1 MLQNRSLAI
10 GGLSSGVVPPGYGPF
25 EIKMGCASGTS
36 FVQAEELL
44 SPSDSIEIRLESAQI
59 EVRRGP
65 SSSRGMASME
75 QAVMSYSLRL
85 GVAG

>member
-1 MLQNRSLAI
+1 MLQNRSLAS

-25 EIKMGCASGTS
+25 ELKMGCASGTS
-36 FVQAEELL
+36 FVQAEEIR

-65 SSSRGMASME
+65 SSSRAVTFVE
-75 QAVMSYSLRL
+75 QAVMSYSPRLRA
-85 GVAG
+85 AG